1 METAN
6 FPGFDSLTNL
16 GAHRGVDMRPTL
28 LRVLTDLYVQRLS
41 HSPAEERRYTELA
54 LRLLESVNVPAR
66 LAVARRL
73 ARHPAPPLRVLR
85 LLAADLPEVAAA
97 VRSHPLLRSA
107 APIDAANSAAA
118 PVAAPAAP
126 TALTPPRTPA
136 AAADAGAPRHQAVPA
151 DAPGVVDPVTA
162 GVLNKLFFAADAT
175 ERRLI
180 VLNLDLVAPLPAD
193 RVVVAGD
200 PDIGQKLEAA
210 ALARNREVF
219 AQHLAHALNIPRQ
232 QAGRIVRDDL
242 GEPVVVA
249 AKVLGLA
256 ADALHRIL
264 LFLNPA
270 VGHSVERV
278 HALAA
283 LYQEMS
289 RQAAA
294 GLVAIWQALEKDER
308 AISKYRPQTWDDQG
322 GARPPQATPL
332 RRVPAA
338 PATRERR
345 GAR

>member
-1 METAN
+1 METES
-6 FPGFDSLTNL
+6 FPGFDGLTDL
-16 GAHRGVDMRPTL
+16 GARRGVDMRPTL
-28 LRVLTDLYVQRLS
+28 LRVLTDLYVQRLA
-41 HSPAEERRYTELA
+41 HSAAEERRYSELA

-73 ARHPAPPLRVLR
+73 ARHPAPPPRVLR
-85 LLAADLPEVAAA
+85 LLAADLPEVAAP

-107 APIDAANSAAA
+107 AAIDAANSAAA
-118 PVAAPAAP
+118 AVAAPAAP
-126 TALTPPRTPA
+126 PTA
-136 AAADAGAPRHQAVPA
+136 AAAVAEISAPRHRVVLA
-151 DAPGVVDPVTA
+151 DAPGVVDPLTA
-162 GVLNKLFFAADAT
+162 GVLNKLFFAANAT

-180 VLNLDLVAPLPAD
+180 VLNLDLVAPLPPG
-193 RVVVAGD
+193 RVVVARSAA
-200 PDIGQKLEAA
+200 IGQRLETA

-242 GEPVVVA
+242 GEPVAVA
-249 AKVLGLA
+249 AKVLGLSVEVF
-256 ADALHRIL
+256 HRVL

-289 RQAAA
+289 WPAAA

-308 AISKYRPQTWDDQG
+308 AVSKYRPQTWDDQG
-322 GARPPQATPL
+322 AARQPQATPL
-332 RRVPAA
+332 RRAPAA

-345 GAR
+345 SAY